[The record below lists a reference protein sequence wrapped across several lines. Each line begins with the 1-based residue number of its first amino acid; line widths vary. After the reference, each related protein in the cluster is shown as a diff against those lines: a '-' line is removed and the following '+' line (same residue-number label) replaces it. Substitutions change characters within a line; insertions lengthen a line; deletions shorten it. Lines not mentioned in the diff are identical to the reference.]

1 MKRVTIQDI
10 ADKVGVTKGL
20 VSRALRGKYNVS
32 EKMREEITRT
42 AVAMGYDF
50 GKLRA
55 KNKKRSKCLLIMT
68 SDMLLKKDYWQ
79 PVIRTLTATLEDKHI
94 NLEYQIYDENNFG
107 AADVAK
113 LKTVEA
119 SGYVFMNNNPESLV
133 RAAENTNLPVVVI
146 DPKTVMSGRH
156 LQIKYSNFNSFY
168 DLTKLLIRSG
178 HKHFVFYGPKAESA
192 SFNER
197 EQGVLTCVGDNAD
210 KGVTVKELLF
220 DNVSGQ
226 YADNERFECLL
237 KSHPEITAVM
247 CANDIIAIN
256 AMKSIAGLKKKV
268 PTDYAVVGFDNIAES
283 ARPDI
288 DLTTV
293 NVPREALGTEAARYL
308 INHINNKQI
317 KYSQIV
323 IDCETVLRGSIGEVS
338 FREDV

>member
-1 MKRVTIQDI
+1 MKRVTIQDV

-42 AVAMGYDF
+42 AVSMGYDF
-50 GKLRA
+50 NRLRA
-55 KNKKRSKCLLIMT
+55 KNKRRSKCLLIMT

-79 PVIRTLTATLEDKHI
+79 PIIRTLTQTLDEKHV
-94 NLEYQIYDENNFG
+94 NLEYLIYDEKTCG

-113 LKTVEA
+113 LKAVEA
-119 SGYVFMNNNPESLV
+119 SGYVFMNNNPEILI

-168 DLTKLLIRSG
+168 DLTKLLIKAG
-178 HKHFVFYGPKAESA
+178 HKNFVFYGPKAESA
-192 SFNER
+192 SFTER
-197 EQGVLTCVGDNAD
+197 EQGFKACISDNAD
-210 KGVTVKELLF
+210 TGVTAEEVLF
-220 DNVSGQ
+220 DNNAGR
-226 YADNERFECLL
+226 YADNKKFETLL
-237 KSHPEITAVM
+237 VTHPEITAIL

-256 AMKSIAGLKKKV
+256 AMKSIAAIGKKV
-268 PTDYAVVGFDNIAES
+268 PKDYAVVGFDNIAES
-283 ARPDI
+283 ADPKI
-288 DLTTV
+288 NLTTV
-293 NVPREALGTEAARYL
+293 NVPREELGAEAARYL

-323 IDCETVLRGSIGEVS
+323 IDCETVIRGSIGDLFIKEN
-338 FREDV
+338 